1 MFKKL
6 KKNLLNIPQK
16 VNIDHSQD
24 NLCQNLPKILCN
36 NNTKNT
42 SDNKIVIPKFSLDE
56 RKINSYKFIQG
67 KKRVNSLGKITSY
80 NYDNYSKRDYSLFFV
95 PKNQDLINYY
105 YKKNQKDIDNI
116 INNYQNKIIKTKKI
130 TKIKSTNL
138 INNTDKKEDDTNV
151 IKVKHTRKKMN
162 KSTSFPEHQ
171 KKNKNLIESILNS
184 ISNKDNDTTDINE
197 LEKNFRKTKKF
208 CRNIFSK
215 DQLKNNNN
223 EILISLRNYIED
235 KKKERNYLCILINN
249 SNKNLENLNNI
260 YKKINIKQKK
270 IFPYK
275 YKNNLSYQK
284 RLLQEKKIDNDTLE
298 IISNE
303 SDFVKS
309 FLEPKFIKK
318 EEEFNNRLLR
328 KKIKEEKIDNNNEMT
343 KYMYKR
349 KINNNIVVEN
359 QIKLIKNK
367 LENNGSYSYLNND
380 ELKNS
385 FKSHLFLSI
394 SNPYEQLINTR
405 SFGKI
410 IEDVA
415 FLKELH
421 NKEKIKLK
429 K

>member
-105 YKKNQKDIDNI
+105 YKKNQNDIDNI

-197 LEKNFRKTKKF
+197 LEKNFRKTKKY

>member
-1 MFKKL
+1 MFNKL
-6 KKNLLNIPQK
+6 KKNLLNIPHK
-16 VNIDHSQD
+16 VNIEHSQG
-24 NLCQNLPKILCN
+24 NLCKNLPIILCN

-42 SDNKIVIPKFSLDE
+42 SDNKIVIPKLSLDE

-80 NYDNYSKRDYSLFFV
+80 NYDNYLKRDYSLFFV

-105 YKKNQKDIDNI
+105 YKKNQNDIDNI
-116 INNYQNKIIKTKKI
+116 LNNYQNKIIKTKKI
-130 TKIKSTNL
+130 PKIKSTNL
-138 INNTDKKEDDTNV
+138 INNTDKKDDDTNV
-151 IKVKHTRKKMN
+151 IKVKYKRKTMN
-162 KSTSFPEHQ
+162 KSTSLPEHP

-184 ISNKDNDTTDINE
+184 MSNNDNESTDINE

-223 EILISLRNYIED
+223 EMLISLRNYIED
-235 KKKERNYLCILINN
+235 KKKERNYLRILINN
-249 SNKNLENLNNI
+249 SNNNLENLNNI
-260 YKKINIKQKK
+260 YKKINIRQKK
-270 IFPYK
+270 NSPYK
-275 YKNNLSYQK
+275 YQNNLSYQK

-309 FLEPKFIKK
+309 FLEPKLIKK

-328 KKIKEEKIDNNNEMT
+328 NKLKEEKMDNNNKIA

-349 KINNNIVVEN
+349 KNNNNIVVEN

-367 LENNGSYSYLNND
+367 LDNNDSCSYLNND

-394 SNPYEQLINTR
+394 SNPYEQLVNTR
-405 SFGKI
+405 MFGKI
-410 IEDVA
+410 IEDVT

-421 NKEKIKLK
+421 NNEKIKLK

>member
-1 MFKKL
+1 MFNKL
-6 KKNLLNIPQK
+6 KKNLLNIPHK
-16 VNIDHSQD
+16 VNIEHSQG
-24 NLCQNLPKILCN
+24 NLCKNLPIILCN

-42 SDNKIVIPKFSLDE
+42 SDNKIVIPKLSLDE

-80 NYDNYSKRDYSLFFV
+80 NYDNYLKRDYSLFFV

-105 YKKNQKDIDNI
+105 YKKNQNDIDNI
-116 INNYQNKIIKTKKI
+116 LNNYQNKIIKTKKI
-130 TKIKSTNL
+130 PKIKSTNL
-138 INNTDKKEDDTNV
+138 INNTDKKDDDTNV
-151 IKVKHTRKKMN
+151 IKVKYKRKTMN
-162 KSTSFPEHQ
+162 KSASLPEHP

-184 ISNKDNDTTDINE
+184 MSNNDNESTDINE

-223 EILISLRNYIED
+223 EMLISLRNYIED
-235 KKKERNYLCILINN
+235 KKKERNYLRILINN
-249 SNKNLENLNNI
+249 SNNNLENLNNI
-260 YKKINIKQKK
+260 DKKINIRQKK
-270 IFPYK
+270 NSPYK
-275 YKNNLSYQK
+275 YQNNLSYQK

-309 FLEPKFIKK
+309 FLEPKLIKK

-328 KKIKEEKIDNNNEMT
+328 NKLKEEKMDNHNKIA

-349 KINNNIVVEN
+349 KNNNNIVVEN

-367 LENNGSYSYLNND
+367 LDNNDSCSYLNND

-394 SNPYEQLINTR
+394 SNPYEQLVNTR
-405 SFGKI
+405 MFGKI

-421 NKEKIKLK
+421 NNEKIKLK

>member
-1 MFKKL
+1 MFNKL
-6 KKNLLNIPQK
+6 KKNLLNIPHK
-16 VNIDHSQD
+16 VNIEHSQG
-24 NLCQNLPKILCN
+24 NLCKNLPIILCN

-42 SDNKIVIPKFSLDE
+42 SDNKIVIPKLSLDE

-80 NYDNYSKRDYSLFFV
+80 NYDNYLKRDYSLFFV

-105 YKKNQKDIDNI
+105 YKKNQNDIDNI
-116 INNYQNKIIKTKKI
+116 LNNYQNKIIKTKKI
-130 TKIKSTNL
+130 PKIKSTNL
-138 INNTDKKEDDTNV
+138 INNTDKKDDDTNV
-151 IKVKHTRKKMN
+151 IKVKYKRKTMN
-162 KSTSFPEHQ
+162 KSTSLPEHP

-184 ISNKDNDTTDINE
+184 MSNNDNESTDINE

-223 EILISLRNYIED
+223 EMLISLRNYIED
-235 KKKERNYLCILINN
+235 KKKERNYLRILINN
-249 SNKNLENLNNI
+249 SNNNLENLNNI
-260 YKKINIKQKK
+260 DKKINIRQKK
-270 IFPYK
+270 NSPYK
-275 YKNNLSYQK
+275 YQNNLSYQK

-309 FLEPKFIKK
+309 FLEPKLIKK

-328 KKIKEEKIDNNNEMT
+328 NKLKEEKMDNNNKIA

-349 KINNNIVVEN
+349 KNNNNIVVEN

-367 LENNGSYSYLNND
+367 LDNNDSCSYLNND

-394 SNPYEQLINTR
+394 SNPYEQLVNTR
-405 SFGKI
+405 MFGKI
-410 IEDVA
+410 IEDVT

-421 NKEKIKLK
+421 NNEKIKLK

>member
-1 MFKKL
+1 MFNKL

-16 VNIDHSQD
+16 VNIDHSQG
-24 NLCQNLPKILCN
+24 NLCKNLPIILCT

-42 SDNKIVIPKFSLDE
+42 SDNKIVIPKLSLDE

-80 NYDNYSKRDYSLFFV
+80 NYDNYLKRDYSLFFV

-105 YKKNQKDIDNI
+105 YKKNQNDIDNI
-116 INNYQNKIIKTKKI
+116 LNNYQNKIIKTKKI
-130 TKIKSTNL
+130 PKIKSTNL
-138 INNTDKKEDDTNV
+138 INNTDKKDDDTNV
-151 IKVKHTRKKMN
+151 IKVKYKRKTMN
-162 KSTSFPEHQ
+162 KSTSLPEHP

-184 ISNKDNDTTDINE
+184 MSNNDNESTDINE

-223 EILISLRNYIED
+223 EMLISLRNYIED
-235 KKKERNYLCILINN
+235 KKKERNYLRILINN

-260 YKKINIKQKK
+260 DKKINIRQKK
-270 IFPYK
+270 NSPYK
-275 YKNNLSYQK
+275 YQNNLSYQK

-309 FLEPKFIKK
+309 FLEPKLIKK

-328 KKIKEEKIDNNNEMT
+328 NKLKEEKMDNHNKIA

-349 KINNNIVVEN
+349 KNNNNIVVEN

-367 LENNGSYSYLNND
+367 LDNNDSCSYLNND

-394 SNPYEQLINTR
+394 SNPYEQLVNTR
-405 SFGKI
+405 MFGKI
-410 IEDVA
+410 IEDVT
-415 FLKELH
+415 FLNLA
-421 NKEKIKLK
+421 KL
-429 K
+429 

>member
-1 MFKKL
+1 MFNKL
-6 KKNLLNIPQK
+6 KKNLLNIPHK
-16 VNIDHSQD
+16 VNIEHSQG
-24 NLCQNLPKILCN
+24 NLCKNLPIILCN

-42 SDNKIVIPKFSLDE
+42 SDNKIVIPKLSLDE

-80 NYDNYSKRDYSLFFV
+80 NYDNYLKRDYSLFFV

-105 YKKNQKDIDNI
+105 YKKNQNDIDNI
-116 INNYQNKIIKTKKI
+116 LNNYQNKIIKTKKI
-130 TKIKSTNL
+130 PKIKSTNL
-138 INNTDKKEDDTNV
+138 INNTDKKDDDTNV
-151 IKVKHTRKKMN
+151 IKVKYKRKTMN
-162 KSTSFPEHQ
+162 KSTSLPEHP

-184 ISNKDNDTTDINE
+184 MSNNDNESTDINE

-223 EILISLRNYIED
+223 EMLISLRNYIED
-235 KKKERNYLCILINN
+235 KKKERNYLRILINN
-249 SNKNLENLNNI
+249 SNNNLENLNNI
-260 YKKINIKQKK
+260 YKKINIRQKK
-270 IFPYK
+270 NSPYK
-275 YKNNLSYQK
+275 YQNNLSYQK

-309 FLEPKFIKK
+309 FLEPKLIKK

-328 KKIKEEKIDNNNEMT
+328 NKLKEEKMDNNNKIA

-349 KINNNIVVEN
+349 KNNNNIVVEN

-367 LENNGSYSYLNND
+367 LDNNDSCSYLNND

-394 SNPYEQLINTR
+394 SNPYEQLVNTR
-405 SFGKI
+405 MFGKI

-415 FLKELH
+415 FLNLA
-421 NKEKIKLK
+421 KL
-429 K
+429 

>member
-1 MFKKL
+1 MFNKL
-6 KKNLLNIPQK
+6 KKNLLNIPHK
-16 VNIDHSQD
+16 VNIEHSQG
-24 NLCQNLPKILCN
+24 NLCKNLPIILCN

-42 SDNKIVIPKFSLDE
+42 SDNKIVIPKLSLDE

-80 NYDNYSKRDYSLFFV
+80 NYDNYLKRDYSLFFV

-105 YKKNQKDIDNI
+105 YKKNQNDIDNI
-116 INNYQNKIIKTKKI
+116 LNNYQNKIIKTKKI
-130 TKIKSTNL
+130 PKIKSTNL
-138 INNTDKKEDDTNV
+138 INNTDKKDDDTNV
-151 IKVKHTRKKMN
+151 IKVKYKRKTMN
-162 KSTSFPEHQ
+162 KSTSLPEHP

-184 ISNKDNDTTDINE
+184 MSNNDNESTDINE

-223 EILISLRNYIED
+223 EMLISLRNYIED
-235 KKKERNYLCILINN
+235 KKKERNYLRILINN
-249 SNKNLENLNNI
+249 SNNNLENLNNI
-260 YKKINIKQKK
+260 DKKINIRQKK
-270 IFPYK
+270 NSPYK
-275 YKNNLSYQK
+275 YQNNLSYQK

-309 FLEPKFIKK
+309 FLEPKLIKK

-328 KKIKEEKIDNNNEMT
+328 NKLKEEKMDNNNKIA

-349 KINNNIVVEN
+349 KNNNNIVVEN

-367 LENNGSYSYLNND
+367 LDNNDSCSYLNND

-394 SNPYEQLINTR
+394 SNPYEQLVNTR
-405 SFGKI
+405 MFGKI
-410 IEDVA
+410 IEDVT
-415 FLKELH
+415 FLNLA
-421 NKEKIKLK
+421 KL
-429 K
+429 